1 MMEKLFQ
8 STCLAP
14 LLLLTIA
21 FNARLAN
28 AGPHTHGVGKLDI
41 GQRGHIVKASF
52 VLPMES
58 LVGFEHIPK
67 TPAQKTAVEQLQVN
81 LSKENALMQFSPA
94 VQCKQTALQYNSSSV
109 HGQGHADVI
118 VEIQFQCQN
127 TSSLGRIDFEVFKQY
142 PKLKQID
149 VQWINQ
155 KEQRKFVL
163 KTKQPFL
170 NL

>member
-1 MMEKLFQ
+1 
-8 STCLAP
+8 
-14 LLLLTIA
+14 
-21 FNARLAN
+21 
-28 AGPHTHGVGKLDI
+28 
-41 GQRGHIVKASF
+41 
-52 VLPMES
+52 
-58 LVGFEHIPK
+58 
-67 TPAQKTAVEQLQVN
+67 
-81 LSKENALMQFSPA
+81 
-94 VQCKQTALQYNSSSV
+94 LQYNSSSV

-127 TSSLGRIDFEVFKQY
+127 TSSLGRIDFEVFKQD